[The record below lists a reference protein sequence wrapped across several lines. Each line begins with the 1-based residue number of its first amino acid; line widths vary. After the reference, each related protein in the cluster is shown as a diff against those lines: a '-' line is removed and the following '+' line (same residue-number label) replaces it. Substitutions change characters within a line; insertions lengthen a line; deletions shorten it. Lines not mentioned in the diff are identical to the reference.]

1 MEYASKG
8 LAGTALGFGIGGA
21 ALGLANGGLGNLL
34 GGLNQNKRS
43 EAADIAAAVTPAMT
57 VAAMLAARQQEPTCS
72 ENMPVTRYDLER
84 EQKLAAKDSE
94 IALLKA
100 NTYNDGK
107 MLEVYGYIDGQLKD
121 VREALC
127 KQAVHNQ
134 RTEDSFALVKQ
145 DVESVRKEALDA
157 VKTTP
162 SSPTSTRPFIPSRS
176 PTSPR
181 APRPR
186 RRRSTIRSRS
196 AAAATSKHRGR
207 QSPPQSLKEGSCDDS
222 DDRSGHARRD
232 ALRRQ

>member
-21 ALGLANGGLGNLL
+21 AMSLANGGLGNLL
-34 GGLNQNKRS
+34 GGIGQNNKPA
-43 EAADIAAAVTPAMT
+43 AADVVAAVTPAMT

-72 ENMPVTRYDLER
+72 ENMPVTRYDLDR

-107 MLEVYGYIDGQLKD
+107 MLEVYGYIDRQLKD

-134 RTEDSFALVKQ
+134 RTEDSFTLVKQ

-157 VKTTP
+157 IKMEAERRCCGDNAIITYVNATFYPKQVADVTTGTATTAQTLYNP
-162 SSPTSTRPFIPSRS
+162 IPKCGGCCNS
-176 PTSPR
+176 
-181 APRPR
+181 
-186 RRRSTIRSRS
+186 
-196 AAAATSKHRGR
+196 
-207 QSPPQSLKEGSCDDS
+207 
-222 DDRSGHARRD
+222 
-232 ALRRQ
+232 

>member
-21 ALGLANGGLGNLL
+21 AMSLANGGLGNLL
-34 GGLNQNKRS
+34 GGLGQGNR
-43 EAADIAAAVTPAMT
+43 AATVDAAAMATPAMT
-57 VAAMLAARQQEPTCS
+57 ALAAALAARQQAPTCS
-72 ENMPVTRYDLER
+72 ENMPVSRYELER

-107 MLEVYGYIDGQLKD
+107 MLEVYGYIDRQLKD

-134 RTEDSFALVKQ
+134 RTEDSFTLVKQ

-157 VKTTP
+157 IKMEAERRCCGDNSIATYVNATFYPKQVADVTTG
-162 SSPTSTRPFIPSRS
+162 T
-176 PTSPR
+176 
-181 APRPR
+181 
-186 RRRSTIRSRS
+186 
-196 AAAATSKHRGR
+196 ATTAQTLYNPIQKCGGCCNS
-207 QSPPQSLKEGSCDDS
+207 
-222 DDRSGHARRD
+222 
-232 ALRRQ
+232 